1 MKLQKEPT
9 VIASMF
15 IRKPVEQVFEAFID
29 PEITTHFWFTNSTGK
44 LEEGKQ
50 VRWDWEMYGV
60 SAQVKVRTIQ
70 KNKRILIKW
79 GSDESFTTVEWEF
92 TSYDEGTF
100 VSITQKD
107 FNGTAE
113 EQVAQVI
120 DSMGG
125 FTMVLAGLKAFLE
138 HGIELNLVS
147 DKVPPE

>member
-1 MKLQKEPT
+1 MESQKEPT
-9 VIASMF
+9 VTASMF
-15 IRKPVEQVFEAFID
+15 IRKPVEKVFKAFIN
-29 PEITTHFWFTNSTGK
+29 PEITTHFWFTNSTGE

-60 SAQVKVRTIQ
+60 SAQVKVKAIE

-79 GSDESFTTVEWEF
+79 GSDENFTTVGWEF
-92 TSYDEGTF
+92 TPYNEGTF
-100 VSITQKD
+100 VSITNED
-107 FNGTAE
+107 FNGTADA
-113 EQVAQVI
+113 QVAQAI

-138 HGIELNLVS
+138 HGIELNLIS